1 MTVKEQIQEFAANNE
16 RFTFEEVTEVLD
28 LNKSTARKAIHK
40 LIEQGKLTQEGNII
54 MQAQETPEV
63 AMEME
68 TTEVPTE
75 TEVPEVSAESVP
87 EVKVR
92 KQHVKIQDILFEK
105 FAVALNDVNLI
116 IPQDAT
122 PEQKKEIKNNIK
134 TALSVFTYENTKDL
148 VAQVKNSS
156 KYNDYHLEWYKSKYV
171 RDMRKSI
178 AA

>member
-68 TTEVPTE
+68 TTEVSPLTIVGVGCASVSC
-75 TEVPEVSAESVP
+75 VPCPSWP
-87 EVKVR
+87 
-92 KQHVKIQDILFEK
+92 
-105 FAVALNDVNLI
+105 ALL
-116 IPQDAT
+116 
-122 PEQKKEIKNNIK
+122 
-134 TALSVFTYENTKDL
+134 
-148 VAQVKNSS
+148 
-156 KYNDYHLEWYKSKYV
+156 
-171 RDMRKSI
+171 
-178 AA
+178 